1 MAHGG
6 DTWSYSRGRV
16 ASHTFLA
23 TVHALRRPE
32 EDVGAAGVEP
42 RTLAALATFAP
53 EADRREGRIK
63 PWPRRPSV
71 LPLGFRA
78 DKAPMSRPA
87 RVRVGRRLD
96 VAQGLSAWVGGVAT
110 RAETRF
116 RAIWASHLPGV
127 VGSVSSKEVPQA
139 RTARL
144 SRVREVVVNFSADLL
159 RTAAR
164 TPGELIRTGCGK
176 QAYLAGGDRTSFR
189 ETRSGRSTFRLRAR
203 MASPGGANT
212 VGHRMPDRYTTGRLA
227 V

>member
-96 VAQGLSAWVGGVAT
+96 VAQGLSAWVGRVAT

-116 RAIWASHLPGV
+116 RAIWASDLPGV
-127 VGSVSSKEVPQA
+127 VGSVSSKEPAKFHIAEPPLQRRRGRARPRALVDGRAPAQLVP
-139 RTARL
+139 RTHGG
-144 SRVREVVVNFSADLL
+144 
-159 RTAAR
+159 AAR
-164 TPGELIRTGCGK
+164 AKPRRESRSASSQTPAERP
-176 QAYLAGGDRTSFR
+176 RR
-189 ETRSGRSTFRLRAR
+189 
-203 MASPGGANT
+203 
-212 VGHRMPDRYTTGRLA
+212 
-227 V
+227 

>member
-96 VAQGLSAWVGGVAT
+96 VAQGLSAWVGRVAT
-110 RAETRF
+110 RADTRF
-116 RAIWASHLPGV
+116 RAIWASDLPGV

-139 RTARL
+139 RTHDGKIPT
-144 SRVREVVVNFSADLL
+144 VVVSNSRFAPEAHGAVGPHLGAVGTSG
-159 RTAAR
+159 
-164 TPGELIRTGCGK
+164 TPRRGK
-176 QAYLAGGDRTSFR
+176 GVSRRRF
-189 ETRSGRSTFRLRAR
+189 
-203 MASPGGANT
+203 
-212 VGHRMPDRYTTGRLA
+212 
-227 V
+227 